1 MSIYRKAVSAFC
13 LKKMPSI
20 VDNLSVRKDCV
31 DDFAIRKRFSY
42 GTIMVDLETHSVY
55 SVQVVHLELNI
66 QTVLLPCRI
75 EPGNQRQA

>member
-1 MSIYRKAVSAFC
+1 
-13 LKKMPSI
+13 
-20 VDNLSVRKDCV
+20 
-31 DDFAIRKRFSY
+31 
-42 GTIMVDLETHSVY
+42 MVDLETHSVY